1 MFPHTQK
8 HTLGRVINLDVA
20 QKCSIFIGSVVTS
33 TPPSQ
38 CASCGGTYRPVGF
51 CGRGSRFWKGTQGRG
66 AEFRGCRK
74 HKQPFSAQGLT
85 ATTKRHGHSRRAAGP

>member
-38 CASCGGTYRPVGF
+38 YAPYREKDQR
-51 CGRGSRFWKGTQGRG
+51 GRRYGSANQK
-66 AEFRGCRK
+66 
-74 HKQPFSAQGLT
+74 KQTLRSPLP
-85 ATTKRHGHSRRAAGP
+85 R